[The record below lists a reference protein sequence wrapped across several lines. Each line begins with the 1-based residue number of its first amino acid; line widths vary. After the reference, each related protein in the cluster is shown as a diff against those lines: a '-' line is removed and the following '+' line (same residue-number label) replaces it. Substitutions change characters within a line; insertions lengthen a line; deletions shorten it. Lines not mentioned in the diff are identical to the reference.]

1 MIPKT
6 PILLHFVKSIV
17 VQRPLGLPLFLNQR
31 IRLLVNVKNV
41 PAASCAVSLSA
52 HRSRGFVALS
62 KILQLR
68 LTHYVIS
75 RSQALLTTTKYR
87 LCLRTRRYQIAPST
101 ETRPRMEGT
110 VLRESPLGGRHLL
123 WGNGFSRGILMA
135 SIKVDQ
141 RVPGLYRILL
151 SVRQPRVPYRHVRCD

>member
-6 PILLHFVKSIV
+6 PILLHSVKSIV
-17 VQRPLGLPLFLNQR
+17 VQRPLGLPLFPNQR
-31 IRLLVNVKNV
+31 IRLLVNVKTV

-52 HRSRGFVALS
+52 HRSRG
-62 KILQLR
+62 
-68 LTHYVIS
+68 
-75 RSQALLTTTKYR
+75 RSQALPTTTKYR

-151 SVRQPRVPYRHVRCD
+151 SVRQPRVPYRHVQCD